1 MIERGLLC
9 KISPLW
15 GDLFFI
21 KYIKLWKEGENMQEE
36 MGCIT
41 LVVLFVG
48 ALIISLFFTGF
59 GLIGEFYTDI
69 VGSDGWNIFIV
80 ILSLICGYF
89 VYHQVS
95 EDNNE

>member
-1 MIERGLLC
+1 
-9 KISPLW
+9 
-15 GDLFFI
+15 
-21 KYIKLWKEGENMQEE
+21 MQEE

-89 VYHQVS
+89 VYHQAS
-95 EDNNE
+95 EDNNEQEESKMAILYNIKNIIRHFFM

>member
-1 MIERGLLC
+1 MYHFSSAIRRC
-9 KISPLW
+9 TYYKS
-15 GDLFFI
+15 
-21 KYIKLWKEGENMQEE
+21 
-36 MGCIT
+36 
-41 LVVLFVG
+41 V
-48 ALIISLFFTGF
+48 FTGF

-89 VYHQVS
+89 VYHQAS